1 MRYRTALILAAAIGA
16 AASVYTPSAD
26 AAVVAVARPVPVYA
40 RHWGPPVPT
49 VGAYFGP
56 APYWWGAGYYFG
68 GYRRFGGGFYRY
80 GHPGFGYGH
89 WGYHRR

>member
-1 MRYRTALILAAAIGA
+1 MRYKTALILAAAIGA
-16 AASVYTPSAD
+16 ASIYTP
-26 AAVVAVARPVPVYA
+26 AAEARVWVRPALPVYA
-40 RHWGPPVPT
+40 PAVAARPPA

-56 APYWWGAGYYFG
+56 APYWGWGPGYFG
-68 GYRRFGGGFYRY
+68 GYRRFGRGFYGF